1 MHLALVSMPWPLFN
15 RPSIQLGTLKAYLE
29 SKTTWI
35 TVTTFHPYLE
45 VAQKLGSKI
54 YHWISQRLWVAEAFY
69 ATILFGEQVETKDL
83 LERLVKEI
91 PRAERFD
98 YKVVVEALERHFKQW
113 VDGHQWEQFDLV
125 GFSVCFNQLLSSL
138 TAAHILKERYRHLPL
153 VFGGSSCA
161 GNLGR
166 TLVRTFPELDFVV
179 DGEGEEALLGLCELI
194 AGDRSDLPTGILTSL
209 KAQDMPGVPENKSQI
224 ADLSL
229 LPIPDYQDY
238 FRDMKR
244 LFDQEPF
251 IPVLPLEFSRGCWW
265 RRCTFCNLHL
275 QWQGY
280 RAKTAKQMKE
290 ELEALTKRHEVL
302 DFVFTDN
309 ALPTKEADRFFADLG
324 NDPREFHFFAEIR
337 ASQGQKGLLPWKQG
351 GLQQAQVGIE
361 SLSKGLL
368 NAMGKGA
375 SVIDNIAVMKE
386 AIASRIVLEG
396 NLILEFPGST
406 KTHVEDTLRNLEF
419 VFPYHPLRAATFFLG
434 HGSPIET
441 CPSHYGIKSV
451 YEHRNSRALFPAT
464 VFASLSLMVKDY
476 RGDRKQQQDIWR
488 PVRKKVEQWQRF
500 HKARGATTSEK
511 PLLSYRDGGSFLLIR
526 QELANGKTLH
536 HRLRG
541 TSRKI
546 YLFCA
551 RVRTV
556 AQIKDHFQAINE
568 EQLLIFLED
577 LVHKRLLFM
586 EEGKCLSLAV
596 RLEKKNAEMREGL

>member
-1 MHLALVSMPWPLFN
+1 MPWPIFN
-15 RPSIQLGTLKAYLE
+15 RPSIQLGILKAYLE
-29 SKTTWI
+29 NKTTWL

-45 VAQKLGSKI
+45 VAHKLGVGV
-54 YHWISQRLWVAEAFY
+54 YHFISQRLWIAEAVY
-69 ATILFGEQVETKDL
+69 ATILFGEQDKEKDL

-91 PRAERFD
+91 PRSERFD
-98 YKVVVEALERHFKQW
+98 FKTVVEALESHLKQW
-113 VDGHQWEQFDLV
+113 VDGQQWEQFDLV

-161 GNLGR
+161 GNLGW
-166 TLVRTFPELDFVV
+166 TLVRTFPEIDFVV
-179 DGEGEEALLGLCELI
+179 DGEGEEALLALCELI
-194 AGDRSDLPTGILTSL
+194 AGKRIDLPTGVLTSM
-209 KAQDMPGVPENKSQI
+209 KAQEMAGVPEHKSQLT
-224 ADLSL
+224 DLSL

-238 FRDMKR
+238 FRDMKH

-280 RAKTAKQMKE
+280 RSKTAKRMKE
-290 ELEALTKRHEVL
+290 ELETLTMRHEVL

-337 ASQGQKGLLPWKQG
+337 ASQGQKGLLSWKRG
-351 GLQQAQVGIE
+351 GLRQAQVGIE

-368 NAMGKGA
+368 DAMGKGA
-375 SVIDNIAVMKE
+375 SVIDNIVVMKE
-386 AIASRIVLEG
+386 AIASGIVLDG

-406 KTHVEDTLRNLEF
+406 RTHVEDTLRNLEF

-441 CPSHYGIKSV
+441 CPSHYKIKSI
-451 YEHRNSRALFPAT
+451 YEHRNSRALFPPA
-464 VFASLSLMVKDY
+464 VFSTLSLMIKDY

-500 HKARGATTSEK
+500 HKARKATAIEK

-526 QELANGKTLH
+526 QELDNGKSLH

-546 YLFCA
+546 YLFCD

-556 AQIKDHFQAINE
+556 VQIKDNFQEINE
-568 EQLLIFLED
+568 RPLLSFLDD
-577 LVHKRLLFM
+577 LASKRLLFM
-586 EEGKCLSLAV
+586 EDGKCLSLAV
-596 RLEKKNAEMREGL
+596 RWEKKDTETREEI